1 MKFSELEQGLHNGT
15 FDKELAELYGNADM
29 EIMRQKTRFLEAVKE
44 FSELYPDR
52 NEIEVYSAPG
62 RTEIGGNHTDHQ
74 CGCVLAAAVD
84 LDVIAI
90 AAFHNDGVIRLMS
103 KGHSPDKIELNDLS
117 VHAEERGTSAAIIRG
132 IVSKFW
138 DMGVKIGGFDA
149 YTISNV
155 PSGSGLSS
163 SAAFETLLGTII
175 DRYYNSGKVG
185 AVEIAKIGQYSE
197 NIYFGKKSGLMDQMA
212 SSVGGLVFIDFAH
225 PDDPKIRK
233 IPFGFEN
240 TEYVLYITNT
250 RGSHAELID
259 DYASIPLEMSKVAA
273 FFGETHLRN
282 VSEKDFLAAI
292 PELRSS
298 CSDRAILRAAHFFGE
313 NRTAQD
319 EAKALAKNDL
329 EEFLRLV
336 RRSGESSAKWLQNL
350 CSCSSPAEQ
359 DISLGLWASEQI
371 LGNDCAARVHG
382 GGFAGTIQAFVPLRS
397 AKLYRNKMD
406 RFFGEG
412 SCRALKIRQ
421 FGGKQM
427 FDI

>member
-1 MKFSELEQGLHNGT
+1 
-15 FDKELAELYGNADM
+15 
-29 EIMRQKTRFLEAVKE
+29 
-44 FSELYPDR
+44 
-52 NEIEVYSAPG
+52 
-62 RTEIGGNHTDHQ
+62 
-74 CGCVLAAAVD
+74 
-84 LDVIAI
+84 
-90 AAFHNDGVIRLMS
+90 
-103 KGHSPDKIELNDLS
+103 
-117 VHAEERGTSAAIIRG
+117 
-132 IVSKFW
+132 
-138 DMGVKIGGFDA
+138 
-149 YTISNV
+149 
-155 PSGSGLSS
+155 
-163 SAAFETLLGTII
+163 
-175 DRYYNSGKVG
+175 
-185 AVEIAKIGQYSE
+185 
-197 NIYFGKKSGLMDQMA
+197 MA
-212 SSVGGLVFIDFAH
+212 SSVGGFVFIDFAH

-298 CSDRAILRAAHFFGE
+298 CSDRAILRAAHFFSE

-336 RRSGESSAKWLQNL
+336 RGSGESSAKWLQNL
-350 CSCSSPAEQ
+350 YSCSSPAEQ
-359 DISLGLWASEQI
+359 GISLGLWASEQI
-371 LGNDCAARVHG
+371 LGSDCAARVHG
-382 GGFAGTIQAFVPLRS
+382 GGFAGTIQAFVPLKS
-397 AKLYRNKMD
+397 AKIYRDKMN
-406 RFFGEG
+406 RLFGDG